1 MVLLGII
8 DLNGQFFIKV
18 DDAAVELQTLSK
30 KYWPNQWRIIMFCI
44 ESTPP
49 PSLIFVFG
57 FFERWFGLEPTTVSV
72 NGENCPFFFLSNENR
87 KE

>member
-44 ESTPP
+44 
-49 PSLIFVFG
+49 
-57 FFERWFGLEPTTVSV
+57 
-72 NGENCPFFFLSNENR
+72 
-87 KE
+87 